1 MFGKL
6 QFPWMSTAWQRI
18 SRPSGKEINKLQKP
32 GISQFLGNEREWQAR
47 LFALFFFPTP
57 FPGNRLNRLLKV
69 RNLTILSNASI
80 AQQHPSG
87 AAPYFLIQKSLYVP
101 FLRTKDMW
109 RLSHTDVVRK
119 GEALPLW
126 LRLIS
131 GLVANPCLHQRWA
144 LSTPLCI
151 WQLQETPG
159 RESNLGLQVSYTVS
173 C

>member
-1 MFGKL
+1 
-6 QFPWMSTAWQRI
+6 MSTAWQRI

-87 AAPYFLIQKSLYVP
+87 REHLLSNSEKSLCSFSENKRHV
-101 FLRTKDMW
+101 KVI
-109 RLSHTDVVRK
+109 SHRRSQERRGASLVVEVNI
-119 GEALPLW
+119 G
-126 LRLIS
+126 S
-131 GLVANPCLHQRWA
+131 G
-144 LSTPLCI
+144 S
-151 WQLQETPG
+151 
-159 RESNLGLQVSYTVS
+159 
-173 C
+173 